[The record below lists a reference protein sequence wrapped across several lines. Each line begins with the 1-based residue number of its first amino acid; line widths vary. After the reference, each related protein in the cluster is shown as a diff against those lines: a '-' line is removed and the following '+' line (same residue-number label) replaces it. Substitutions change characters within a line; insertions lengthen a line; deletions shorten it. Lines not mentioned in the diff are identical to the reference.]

1 MLNKHVLDFLEG
13 YALKLL
19 SPFWLYILI
28 YFLKFIHS
36 FNLFLTYRL
45 MNSSI
50 LAERWKIL
58 NINFQ
63 WMGANLPT
71 EPSHLALFFPHLG
84 KKQQL
89 QEPGRLSA
97 LKEVG
102 RCQSRGMGTTRSRLG
117 AGSSCLPKATPGWD
131 KQHPRSTSMHEGNK
145 LDKVCLTWG
154 GPGSGHGGQ
163 GERYMEGVRKWSL

>member
-1 MLNKHVLDFLEG
+1 MLSEHVLDFLEG

-19 SPFWLYILI
+19 SSFWLYIFI

-45 MNSSI
+45 LNSSI
-50 LAERWKIL
+50 LAERWKML

-84 KKQQL
+84 KKQQR
-89 QEPGRLSA
+89 QEPRKLSA

-102 RCQSRGMGTTRSRLG
+102 WCQSTGEGTASSPLVRLVSLR
-117 AGSSCLPKATPGWD
+117 AHLVRTSSLLEARVC
-131 KQHPRSTSMHEGNK
+131 MEGNK

-154 GPGSGHGGQ
+154 GPGSGHGGR
-163 GERYMEGVRKWSL
+163 GERYMEGVRQWSL